1 MNGYLDERDFAQQIM
16 TAAIDHADASGDIA
30 ALVEQAMDAGCG
42 RSELIVALAD
52 LGARYYAMSGALP
65 SVPAA
70 QALTP
75 QALEVS
81 AFQAPLTPA

>member
-65 SVPAA
+65 SVPA
-70 QALTP
+70 QPLTP